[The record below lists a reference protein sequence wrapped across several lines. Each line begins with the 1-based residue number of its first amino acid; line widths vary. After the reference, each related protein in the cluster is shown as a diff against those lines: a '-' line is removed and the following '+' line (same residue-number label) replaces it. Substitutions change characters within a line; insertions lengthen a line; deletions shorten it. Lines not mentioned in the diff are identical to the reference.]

1 LVQVELLKKRSR
13 YAVSGFFAFVG
24 FVLAGW
30 FGASSC
36 EAEEI
41 KIKHAGLALNAEF
54 QLAEDKTL
62 EDGVVLLVHGTLAHN
77 GMDTIRNL
85 AEVLKERG
93 FNTLAINLSLG
104 IDDRHGMYDS
114 KTPSRHKHLDAL
126 DEIAAWLDWLK
137 SKGVGDVVLFGHSR
151 GGNQVARFLSEKGD
165 NKISRGVLLAP
176 ATWNAER
183 AANGFKRSHGK
194 PMADVLAKAEGLLR
208 ADKGGEMLTKTGI
221 LFCKRADVTAASFV
235 SYYRPDPR
243 FNTPTILEESKVPVL
258 VIAGGKDNVVKGLPE
273 AVEPMANG
281 KLISFGLVDD
291 ADHFFLDLFAEDVAD
306 VMEEFLSLGS

>member
-1 LVQVELLKKRSR
+1 MRFQV
-13 YAVSGFFAFVG
+13 FFAFVG
-24 FVLAGW
+24 FVMAGW
-30 FGASSC
+30 IIAPSS
-36 EAEEI
+36 EAEEV

-62 EDGVVLLVHGTLAHN
+62 EDGAVLLVHGTLAHN

-85 AEVLKERG
+85 TEVLKERG

-104 IDDRHGMYDS
+104 IDDRHGMYDC

-126 DEIAAWLDWLK
+126 DEIAAWLGWLK
-137 SKGVGDVVLFGHSR
+137 SKGVGEVVLFGHSR

-165 NKISRGVLLAP
+165 NKITRGVLLAP

-183 AANGFKRSHGK
+183 AANGYKRSHGK

-208 ADKGGEMLTKTGI
+208 AGKGGEMLAKTGV
-221 LFCKRADVTAASFV
+221 LFCKGADVTAASFV

-243 FNTPTILEESKVPVL
+243 FNTPTILKESKVPVL

-306 VMEEFLSLGS
+306 VMEAFLSLGS